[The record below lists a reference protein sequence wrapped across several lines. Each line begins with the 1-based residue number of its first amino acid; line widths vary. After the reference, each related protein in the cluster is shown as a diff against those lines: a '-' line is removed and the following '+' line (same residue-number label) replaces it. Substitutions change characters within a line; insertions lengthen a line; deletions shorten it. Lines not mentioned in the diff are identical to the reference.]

1 MMMVLSSYQKFLTT
15 MVKDQHKKGKILM
28 NKFILAT
35 SVVLAM
41 TGSALALHT
50 QDETHN
56 GVTVAVPGAQKSKG
70 VFAPAVQ
77 VTPHGTVVTTP
88 PNADVDVDNDGG
100 DLEVDITPRGRGIL
114 GLGVLGL

>member
-1 MMMVLSSYQKFLTT
+1 
-15 MVKDQHKKGKILM
+15 M
-28 NKFILAT
+28 NKVFLAAAF
-35 SVVLAM
+35 VLGL
-41 TGSALALHT
+41 TGSAFALHT

-56 GVTVAVPGAQKSKG
+56 GKTVAVPGAQHSKG

-77 VTPHGTVVTTP
+77 VTPHCMVVTAP

-100 DLEVDITPRGRGIL
+100 DLEIDIAKKDRGVL